1 MQTKTTSSAPNMK
14 DQLSRKILIV
24 EDEYIIA
31 DVLRNLLQNAGF
43 DVCGIADSVDEAMG
57 LIELNR
63 PNFVL
68 LDIYLKGKLTGIDL
82 ANLLTEKNI
91 PFVYL
96 SANSNQ
102 TILEEAK
109 KTNPYG
115 FIVKPF
121 REKDVLVA
129 LDIAVYRYE
138 NNLENKLRQNAALQ
152 KKVARIIDLHADWT
166 YKLMQIGQTLQPYIP
181 FEYLSIGL
189 KSNDNNISDEIGF
202 MRIGFEEYQ
211 TIGPKEL
218 MVITNKKS
226 HELTALKEK
235 STWEQ
240 LATWYNE
247 KELQAA
253 FKEQSMR
260 KLITETFSMKSLLVF
275 PVPLSGNQAIYFF
288 FYSRR
293 PDAYDSDHLILCDR
307 FRNLIGDF
315 AQIMVSDSKS
325 PLGSNPVRNGVH
337 RTAGPEISANLFAG
351 IIGSSHLLL
360 NVFDN
365 VQQVAPADS
374 SVLILG
380 ESGTGKEKIAERIH
394 YLSPRKSK
402 PYVKVNCA
410 ALPAT
415 LIDSELFGHEKG
427 SFTGAF
433 ERKIGR
439 FEQAHTGT
447 LFLDEIGEIPLEL
460 QVKLLRVLQEKEIE
474 RIGGRTTIK
483 TDVRIIAATN
493 RNLEKEVAEGRFR
506 LDLYYRLNVFP
517 IVMPPLRERKEDIPA
532 LANHFLTIYSRKT
545 GKAIKGLSEKV
556 LESMQNYSWP
566 GNIREL
572 ENLIERNVLLAKSD
586 FIDTI
591 ALPLQTEQPA
601 VSFVANASV
610 QTMKENE
617 KTHILRALNECSWKI
632 WGPEGAAKL
641 LNLPPTTLNSK
652 MKKLGITRAL
662 QK

>member
-1 MQTKTTSSAPNMK
+1 MGK
-14 DQLSRKILIV
+14 KILIV

-31 DVLRNLLQNAGF
+31 DVLRDLLQNTGY
-43 DVCGIADSVDEAMG
+43 DVCGIADSVDEALE
-57 LIELNR
+57 LIEINR

-82 ANLLTEKNI
+82 ANILTEKNI

-129 LDIAVYRYE
+129 LDIAIYRWG
-138 NNLENKLRQNAALQ
+138 NNIENKLRQNAVLQ
-152 KKVARIIDLHADWT
+152 KKITQIIDSPAEWT
-166 YKLMQIGQTLQPYIP
+166 FKLMQIGKALQPYIP

-189 KSNDNNISDEIGF
+189 KSNDHSPYDEIGF

-218 MVITNKKS
+218 MVIANKKLD
-226 HELTALKEK
+226 ELSALRAK

-247 KELQAA
+247 KELKAA
-253 FKEQSMR
+253 FKEPSIR
-260 KLITETFSMKSLLVF
+260 KLIMETFSMKSHLVF
-275 PVPLSGNQAIYFF
+275 PVPLSTKQTIYFF

-293 PDAYDSDHLILCDR
+293 PDAYDNDYLILCDR
-307 FRNLIGDF
+307 FGNLIGNF
-315 AQIMVSDSKS
+315 AETMLSDSMS
-325 PLGSNPVRNGVH
+325 PLAGKSDHHATEKAGSQEVNTKV
-337 RTAGPEISANLFAG
+337 FDG

-365 VQQVAPADS
+365 VIQVAPADS

-402 PYVKVNCA
+402 PFVKVNCA

-474 RIGGRTTIK
+474 RIGGRATIK

-517 IVMPPLRERKEDIPA
+517 IVMPPLRDRKEDIPA
-532 LANHFLTIYSRKT
+532 LANHFLTIYSRKI

-572 ENLIERNVLLAKSD
+572 ENLIERNVLLAKGD
-586 FIDTI
+586 MIDHI
-591 ALPLQTEQPA
+591 ALPLQAEQA
-601 VSFVANASV
+601 ARTVASNGNV

-617 KTHILRALNECSWKI
+617 RAHILFALKKCNWKI
-632 WGPEGAAKL
+632 WGTDGAANL

-652 MKKLGITRAL
+652 MKKLGITRADKHL
-662 QK
+662 

>member
-1 MQTKTTSSAPNMK
+1 MT
-14 DQLSRKILIV
+14 DQLSKKILIV

-31 DVLRNLLQNAGF
+31 DVLRNLLQNAGY
-43 DVCGIADSVDEAMG
+43 DICGIADSVDEALE
-57 LIELNR
+57 LIEINR

-82 ANLLTEKNI
+82 ANQLTEENI

-102 TILEEAK
+102 SILEEAK

-129 LDIAVYRYE
+129 LDIAVYRHE

-152 KKVARIIDLHADWT
+152 KKVARIIDLQADWT
-166 YKLMQIGQTLQPYIP
+166 YKLMQIGQALQPYIP
-181 FEYLSIGL
+181 FEYLSVGL
-189 KSNDNNISDEIGF
+189 KSNDNNNDEIGF

-226 HELTALKEK
+226 YELSALKGK

-240 LATWYNE
+240 LATWYDE

-253 FKEQSMR
+253 FNEQPMR

-288 FYSRR
+288 FYGRR
-293 PDAYDSDHLILCDR
+293 PDAYDSDHLILCDQ

-325 PLGSNPVRNGVH
+325 PLGSNPVYNGVH
-337 RTAGPEISANLFAG
+337 RTAGQEMSANLFAG

-380 ESGTGKEKIAERIH
+380 ESGTGKERIAERIH

-402 PYVKVNCA
+402 PFIKVNCA

-493 RNLEKEVAEGRFR
+493 RNLEMEVAEGRFR

-532 LANHFLTIYSRKT
+532 LANHFLIIYSRKT

-556 LESMQNYSWP
+556 LESMQTYRWP

-572 ENLIERNVLLAKSD
+572 ENLIERSVLLAKSD

-591 ALPLQTEQPA
+591 ALPFQTEQPA
-601 VSFVANASV
+601 MSFIANASV

-617 KTHILRALNECSWKI
+617 KTHILRALNECGWKI
-632 WGPEGAAKL
+632 WGPGGAARL

-652 MKKLGITRAL
+652 MKKLGITRSF